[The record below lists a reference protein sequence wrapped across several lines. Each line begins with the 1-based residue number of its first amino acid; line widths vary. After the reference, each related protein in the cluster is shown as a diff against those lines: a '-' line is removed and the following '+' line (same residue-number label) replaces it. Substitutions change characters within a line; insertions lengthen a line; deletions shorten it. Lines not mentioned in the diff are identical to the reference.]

1 MALSYLTLIGG
12 LSDKNLKKNFV
23 LAYNCQCSKIQMTT
37 QHKIPLSPIDFWKG
51 AVENWKLTRLMC
63 DVAALKV

>member
-51 AVENWKLTRLMC
+51 AVEN
-63 DVAALKV
+63 